1 MTENAPDSW
10 KHDDG
15 HVRDAETGLAFRGRP
30 TKKANLVASVKKGDV
45 QAVGEQLEQGSDV
58 NATGMWGN
66 TPLLAACQY
75 KKTEIAVLCLAHS
88 GVDVNVVNER
98 GYTAIL
104 FASLQG
110 LTDVAEGLLGRGA
123 TANHDEVRMYNSVF
137 DTNMFLT
144 PLSAAIV
151 NGNASIVEHLLSQGC
166 DANETYNMENH
177 QDKFAFAETPLLLA
191 LKRQADVS
199 VVKALLRH
207 GADVLLEDSEGTSA
221 AELAD
226 AAAAAPAGGG
236 EVPEAIKAVQ
246 EWAHMAAKF
255 EGAGEVRGAS
265 ALS

>member
-1 MTENAPDSW
+1 
-10 KHDDG
+10 
-15 HVRDAETGLAFRGRP
+15 LAFRGRP

-45 QAVGEQLEQGSDV
+45 QAVGELLEQGSDV
-58 NATGMWGN
+58 NTTGMWGN

-75 KKTEIAVLCLAHS
+75 NKSEIAVLCLAHS

-110 LTDVAEGLLGRGA
+110 LTDVVEGLLGRGA
-123 TANHDEVRMYNSVF
+123 TANLDEVRVYNSVF
-137 DTNMFLT
+137 DMNMFLT

-166 DANETYNMENH
+166 DANETYNVENH
-177 QDKFAFAETPLLLA
+177 QDKFVFAETALLLA

-207 GADVLLEDSEGTSA
+207 GGDVLQEDSDGTSA
-221 AELAD
+221 AGLAD
-226 AAAAAPAGGG
+226 AAAAAVSAGDG
-236 EVPEAIKAVQ
+236 EVSEAIKAVQ
-246 EWAHMAAKF
+246 EWARMAAKF

-265 ALS
+265 AVS